1 MTAMNSGSRSTVA
14 EAGKKD
20 PVLVVIQL
28 SGGNDFMNT
37 LIPYTEG
44 VYYDTRPLVGI
55 PQDKVLPIDDRLAFH
70 PSAAPLKQLF
80 EDQKVAVVQGI
91 GYENSSRSHF
101 RALDIWH
108 TCEPE
113 RIATE
118 GWLARVVRQLD
129 PQGANP
135 LTAVS
140 FGRGLPRALAAPGV
154 TATSV
159 DNLDNYGLMN
169 TIQAAEQREQ
179 NLDIFKRMYTPA
191 IGAGLV
197 AEYLRETGR
206 GVLAGADLLKEAPRR
221 YTSSVTYGTNAIA
234 KALRDVVRVHTAGL
248 GTRIFYTQHGGYD
261 HHAQE
266 LPSHARLL
274 TELTTAIADFLQD
287 LREHDA
293 ADNVAILMFTE
304 FGRRIK
310 DNGSGTDHGSGGG
323 AFVIGDMVRGGLY
336 SEYPSL
342 KPANWL
348 NGEDLRHTYDFRG
361 IYSTM
366 LEQWLGLDAKPIVG
380 GAYEQLPIF
389 TPAA

>member
-1 MTAMNSGSRSTVA
+1 MSAGATVA
-14 EAGKKD
+14 KE

-37 LIPYTEG
+37 LIPYTKG
-44 VYYDTRPLVGI
+44 VYYDTRPLVRI
-55 PQDKVLPIDDRLAFH
+55 PEDKGLPIDDKLAFH
-70 PSAAPLKQLF
+70 PSAAPLRQMF
-80 EDQKVAVVQGI
+80 QAGKVAVVQGI

-113 RIATE
+113 KVATE
-118 GWLARVVRQLD
+118 GWLAKVIRELD
-129 PQGANP
+129 PRGENP

-159 DNLDNYGLMN
+159 DNLDNYGLMSS
-169 TIQAAEQREQ
+169 IQAEAQRQQ

-197 AEYLRETGR
+197 ADYLRETGR
-206 GVLAGADLLKEAPRR
+206 AVLSGAELLKEAPRR
-221 YTSSVTYGTNAIA
+221 YTSQVSYAENSIA
-234 KALRDVVRVHTAGL
+234 KSLRDVARVHTAGL
-248 GTRIFYTQHGGYD
+248 GTRLFHTQHGGYD

-274 TELTTAIADFLQD
+274 TELTTAIADFMQD
-287 LREHDA
+287 LRDHQA
-293 ADNVAILMFTE
+293 ADNVAILVFTE

-323 AFVIGDMVRGGLY
+323 AFVIGDTVRGGLY
-336 SEYPSL
+336 SDYPSL
-342 KPANWL
+342 APGDWL
-348 NGEDLRHTYDFRG
+348 NGEDLRHTFDFRG
-361 IYSTM
+361 VYSTL
-366 LEQWLGLDAKPIVG
+366 LEQWLGLDPKPIVG
-380 GAYEQLPIF
+380 GAYEQLPVF

>member
-1 MTAMNSGSRSTVA
+1 
-14 EAGKKD
+14 
-20 PVLVVIQL
+20 VLVVIQL

-80 EDQKVAVVQGI
+80 EDQKVAIVQGI

-118 GWLARVVRQLD
+118 GWLAKVVREID
-129 PQGANP
+129 PQGENP

-191 IGAGLV
+191 IGAGMV
-197 AEYLRETGR
+197 AEYLRATGR

-221 YTSSVTYGTNAIA
+221 YTSTVTYGENSIA
-234 KALRDVVRVHTAGL
+234 KALRDVARVHTAGL

-274 TELTTAIADFLQD
+274 TELTTAIAAFMQD

-323 AFVIGDMVRGGLY
+323 AFVIGDTVRGGLY

-348 NGEDLRHTYDFRG
+348 NGEDLRHTFDFRG
-361 IYSTM
+361 VYSTM